1 MIHAYDKIYLDSI
14 RQSMGNMLHYAVH
27 DMGWDIKKFYECF
40 INTGVSDEVDTAS
53 PSFAAGKS
61 GFEIANEVYYR
72 ITGTEAKDSP
82 NYVYGKSPEFFA
94 GWAIAYYSWY
104 VSKSFREIN
113 RVLPIDEVVKMYNP
127 YHEMDIS
134 QFVIEVDNR
143 MREHYEES
151 QLKRLRLYASL
162 TQKELSE
169 KSGVSKRMIEQYE
182 QGRKTLANASAT
194 TVISLADAL
203 KCDVREL
210 V

>member
-1 MIHAYDKIYLDSI
+1 
-14 RQSMGNMLHYAVH
+14 
-27 DMGWDIKKFYECF
+27 
-40 INTGVSDEVDTAS
+40 
-53 PSFAAGKS
+53 
-61 GFEIANEVYYR
+61 
-72 ITGTEAKDSP
+72 
-82 NYVYGKSPEFFA
+82 
-94 GWAIAYYSWY
+94 
-104 VSKSFREIN
+104 
-113 RVLPIDEVVKMYNP
+113 MYNP